1 MITEIWQIGN
11 DIRTLGPELETL
23 NTLHRFRLANLLEH
37 IGHVLKDT
45 HYQLGTGCDPRYQKQ
60 LPLLSEELYFKLAS
74 LLGEVEAGSLAGHF
88 RSMQPGQLLPSRTY
102 EAHELALLE
111 EAAGHFL
118 ETSKRIRLN

>member
-1 MITEIWQIGN
+1 MITEIWHIGN
-11 DIRTLGPELETL
+11 DIRTLGPELQTL
-23 NTLHRFRLANLLEH
+23 STLHRFRLANLLEH

-74 LLGEVEAGSLAGHF
+74 LLGEVEVESLTGRF
-88 RSMQPGQLLPSRTY
+88 RNLQPGQLLPSRTY

-111 EAAGHFL
+111 EAATHFL
-118 ETSKRIRLN
+118 NTSKEMRLN

>member
-1 MITEIWQIGN
+1 MITEIWHIGN
-11 DIRTLGPELETL
+11 DLRTLGPELETL

-45 HYQLGTGCDPRYQKQ
+45 HYQLGSGCDPRYQKQ

-74 LLGEVEAGSLAGHF
+74 LLGEVEAGSLAGRF
-88 RSMQPGQLLPSRTY
+88 RNLQPEHLLPTRTY